1 MPDKHAEQ
9 PTNFWVEAA
18 TTIGLSVV
26 FALLIRTFLG
36 DVRYIP
42 SESMLPTLQVGDR
55 LIVDK
60 ITSRFRKP
68 QRGDV
73 LVFSPPDA
81 AIACNPKQTLPIRDA
96 YIKRVI
102 GLPGDTIEVERGT
115 VYRNNQ
121 PLKEDYIAAPPD
133 YELAPVV
140 VGEGEYFVMGDN
152 RNASC
157 DSHVWGTVPEENIIG
172 KAVLRIWPLNRFGTD
187 F

>member
-1 MPDKHAEQ
+1 MPDKHPEQ

-42 SESMLPTLQVGDR
+42 SKSMLPTLKVGDR

-60 ITSRFRKP
+60 ISTRFTTPK
-68 QRGDV
+68 RGDV
-73 LVFSPPDA
+73 IVFTPPDG
-81 AIACNPKQTLPIRDA
+81 AIECNPNQTLPIRDA
-96 YIKRVI
+96 YIKRTI
-102 GLPGDTIEVERGT
+102 GIAGDKIEVEDGV
-115 VYRNNQ
+115 VYRNDE
-121 PLKEDYIAAPPD
+121 PLDEEYINGAPQ
-133 YELAPVV
+133 YELPPVIV
-140 VGEGEYFVMGDN
+140 PAEAYFVMGDN

-157 DSHVWGTVPEENIIG
+157 DSSVWGPVPEENIIG
-172 KAVLRIWPLNRFGTD
+172 EAVLRIWPLNRFGTD